1 MFFKICLYLPIRY
14 SIFHILKSYV
24 LFLGELKEQAA
35 LSGRKDLHQSKGAAR
50 LFTRVNK
57 MLKGINAVVDK
68 LEVSI

>member
-1 MFFKICLYLPIRY
+1 M
-14 SIFHILKSYV
+14 
-24 LFLGELKEQAA
+24 
-35 LSGRKDLHQSKGAAR
+35 SGRKDLHQSKGAAR